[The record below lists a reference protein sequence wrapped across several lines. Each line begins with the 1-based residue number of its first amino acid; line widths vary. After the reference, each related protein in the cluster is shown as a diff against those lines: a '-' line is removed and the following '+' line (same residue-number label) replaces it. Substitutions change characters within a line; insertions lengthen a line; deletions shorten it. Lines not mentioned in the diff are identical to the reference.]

1 MTFQTIPYPTNTV
14 IIVICVTIVTQE
26 QRGGLGY
33 TPEMR
38 LWISKRY
45 ASKTRSLSKRE

>member
-1 MTFQTIPYPTNTV
+1 MVKGYPKNSV
-14 IIVICVTIVTQE
+14 ISVICVTIVTQE

-33 TPEMR
+33 APEMR

-45 ASKTRSLSKRE
+45 ASKTRLPPKR